1 MNQQLIRHLMKHWQ
15 LDYTLVNNGAEAIE
29 ALKQQTYSLV
39 LMDIQ
44 MPEMDGYAA
53 TLYIRN
59 ELKLD
64 VPIVAMTAHAMA
76 GEKERCLSYGM
87 NEYISKPIKE
97 TELYAVIEQ
106 IAQNGAA
113 AINPQQNIVNLD
125 YLHDLSMGDAEF
137 EHAIIRQFIVQVP
150 EELSLLKEA
159 IENENLSQI
168 KGLAHGMKSSVA
180 YLGLT
185 ERLHPYLQRMEAEAV
200 AKPEQ
205 PHFLEDFEH
214 VETIC
219 RQALIEAKQLQVPV

>member
-1 MNQQLIRHLMKHWQ
+1 MKHWQ
-15 LDYTLVNNGAEAIE
+15 LDYTLVNNGAEAVE
-29 ALKQQTYSLV
+29 ALKEKEYSLV

-59 ELKLD
+59 ELQLN

-106 IAQNGAA
+106 LAQGPPANVT
-113 AINPQQNIVNLD
+113 PQQSLVNLT
-125 YLHDLSMGDAEF
+125 YLHELSMGDAEF
-137 EHAIIRQFIVQVP
+137 ENAIIRQFIVQIP
-150 EELSLLKEA
+150 EELTLLKEA
-159 IENENLSQI
+159 IEKENLTQI

-180 YLGLT
+180 YMGLT

-205 PHFLEDFEH
+205 PHFMEDFEQ
-214 VETIC
+214 VEAIC
-219 RQALIEAKQLQVPV
+219 LQALTEARQLQVPV